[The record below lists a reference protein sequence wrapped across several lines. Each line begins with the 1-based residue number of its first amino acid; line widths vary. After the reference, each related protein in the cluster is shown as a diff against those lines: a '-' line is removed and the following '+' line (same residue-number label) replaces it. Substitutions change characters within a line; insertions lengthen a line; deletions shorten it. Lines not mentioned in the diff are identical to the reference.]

1 MRRNT
6 RLFCAA
12 MMPRRLVSESGDGA
26 VSDGE
31 LLLLPSFVA
40 ALNALQDDRVQ
51 VPPPEA
57 NVDAGSVRGEL
68 EGLHSGR
75 NVLKDEGALSDFKDE
90 AVRLPPQYCCDAGD
104 AERGTPLGELP
115 RAEGERAE
123 RMLRAWS
130 LIDQADPAL
139 GRTMRGVIVA
149 IVTLPED
156 DDRPEGFSRSDA
168 VGVVWV
174 RPASMW
180 DDFDFACT
188 LVHECAHSAIH
199 LDEMVTTLYA
209 VEREALDETLAHS
222 SIRGRSR
229 PYDKALHAA
238 VVSACLAR
246 FCELVAES
254 CSGVLEQKR
263 RHEVAEHIRD
273 VERALPS
280 LIEGKFCLAP
290 AGLVYLRELNDLAS
304 AAVSPAMPLRRGRSQ
319 SQSVA
324 ALAVPELWSAGLNAV
339 QECTLRFAAAN
350 IAGYGGCVQA
360 LHGERKVLN
369 KYFPPDFDHT
379 KIPRRKMDPLRV
391 MKIRMML
398 PMSICCS
405 TCNNYMYAGTKFNS
419 KKEDVQGPE
428 GRYLGIKIFRFT
440 IKCTVCS
447 AACCFVTDPKN
458 GDYQTESGCTRNFE
472 AWREKEKVE
481 EELVKEKEA
490 DEEGDAMRALEARTA
505 DSKNEMDILDALDE
519 MRAQNARH
527 EQVDVDNVLDAVQ
540 SRRERK
546 APEDIEAAAAA
557 AAAADEE
564 DEELVRK
571 NFTSAR
577 AVADD
582 SSHSSSGDSDNDG
595 DAPHSKSLFQK
606 PALLG
611 AAVIAVAAKKA
622 PAAFGGAALHG
633 QKKRGAPAL
642 PGVVVK
648 KAKPVRAAVPAAA
661 PAVSGALG
669 GLSDY
674 GSASSSNSDDD

>member
-1 MRRNT
+1 MGVEREPAAMEGSYPRPLQAQVVSINAA
-6 RLFCAA
+6 LFCAA
-12 MMPRRLVSESGDGA
+12 MGTHTPHPGGGMAEKT
-26 VSDGE
+26 
-31 LLLLPSFVA
+31 VA
-40 ALNALQDDRVQ
+40 PPPKRATIEALNKLHGEGAI
-51 VPPPEA
+51 VP
-57 NVDAGSVRGEL
+57 VG
-68 EGLHSGR
+68 
-75 NVLKDEGALSDFKDE
+75 DEG
-90 AVRLPPQYCCDAGD
+90 VPHYCCDAAA
-104 AERGTPLGELP
+104 AERSDPLRSLP
-115 RAEGERAE
+115 LAEGKVAE
-123 RMLRAWS
+123 RVRRAWA
-130 LIDQADPAL
+130 LIDRADATL
-139 GRTMRGVIVA
+139 GRTMRAVIVA

-168 VGVVWV
+168 VGVVWA
-174 RPASMW
+174 RPASTW
-180 DDFDFACT
+180 DAFDFACT

-199 LDEMVTTLYA
+199 LDEMVAMLYA
-209 VEREALDETLAHS
+209 VEREALDATLAHS
-222 SIRGRSR
+222 SIRGRPR

-246 FCELVAES
+246 FCEVVAAS
-254 CSGVLEQKR
+254 CSDALERQQR
-263 RHEVAEHIRD
+263 GREAAEHMRD
-273 VERALPS
+273 IAGALPS

-290 AGLVYLRELNDLAS
+290 AGLVYLRELIDLVS
-304 AAVSPAMPLRRGRSQ
+304 AAGGPAMPLCRSQ
-319 SQSVA
+319 FQPCSA
-324 ALAVPELWSAGLNAV
+324 AASLDAVR
-339 QECTLRFAAAN
+339 ECTLRFAAAN

-369 KYFPPDFDHT
+369 KYFPPDFDAT
-379 KIPRRKMDPLRV
+379 KIPRRKMDPLRI

-447 AACCFVTDPKN
+447 AACCFLTDPKN
-458 GDYQTESGCTRNFE
+458 GDYKTESGCTRNFE
-472 AWREKEKVE
+472 AWREKERVE

-527 EQVDVDNVLDAVQ
+527 EQVDVDNILDAVH
-540 SRRERK
+540 SRRERQ
-546 APEDIEAAAAA
+546 APEDLEAAAAA

-571 NFTSAR
+571 NFMSAR
-577 AVADD
+577 AAAQD
-582 SSHSSSGDSDNDG
+582 SSNSSGDSDNDG
-595 DAPHSKSLFQK
+595 DAPPRGKSMFAK

-611 AAVIAVAAKKA
+611 ASAAAAAAKK
-622 PAAFGGAALHG
+622 PASAASFGGAALLG
-633 QKKRGAPAL
+633 QKKRGAPLLA
-642 PGVVVK
+642 GVVVK
-648 KAKPVRAAVPAAA
+648 KAKPAAA
-661 PAVSGALG
+661 AAAAASGALG
-669 GLSDY
+669 GLGDY